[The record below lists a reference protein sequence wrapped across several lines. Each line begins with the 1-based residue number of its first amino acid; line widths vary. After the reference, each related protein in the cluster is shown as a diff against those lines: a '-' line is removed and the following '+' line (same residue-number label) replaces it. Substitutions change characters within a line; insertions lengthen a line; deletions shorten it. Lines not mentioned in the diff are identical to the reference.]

1 MITFHIKEIKNASAW
16 RRALPRRRRP
26 HRRPVRRCRATGRAI
41 ELGRTWI
48 AFWPVRPTR
57 ALRGALWHIH
67 RTCEHEAYGS
77 DLTPLVRL
85 PLRPNGVRTAPI
97 LLRSWPPSTT
107 KSFLP
112 AKVVFAGSC

>member
-1 MITFHIKEIKNASAW
+1 MGCFLA
-16 RRALPRRRRP
+16 
-26 HRRPVRRCRATGRAI
+26 ATWAD
-41 ELGRTWI
+41 TC
-48 AFWPVRPTR
+48 

-85 PLRPNGVRTAPI
+85 PLRPNGARTAPI

-107 KSFLP
+107 KPFLP
-112 AKVVFAGSC
+112 AKVVFAGRC